1 MDTAETIHKALR
13 EEYAEYVALPDCIG
27 ATPNARQHAGYC
39 LTRPQPMAAWSREAP
54 DDVLGNWWSDVR
66 DWILRATGKPDQIVN
81 PNRTQWETDAILR
94 ASVRDK
100 CRCGTLLSAHE
111 KTTADGDCFGCRAA
125 RRKGGAR

>member
-1 MDTAETIHKALR
+1 MNTADAIHKALR
-13 EEYAEYVALPDCIG
+13 EEYVEYLTLPDCIG

-39 LTRPQPMAAWSREAP
+39 LTRSQPMAAWSREAP

-66 DWILRATGKPDQIVN
+66 DWILRATDKTDQILDAK
-81 PNRTQWETDAILR
+81 RTQWEADAILR
-94 ASVRDK
+94 ASVRNE

-125 RRKGGAR
+125 RREAVA